1 MLVSFLGL
9 IITLLILWFFYIRLP
24 IKMAK
29 GRGRGT
35 LEWVLIF
42 WITSPIVGAIL
53 LAIVGDNPNKIKGQ

>member
-1 MLVSFLGL
+1 MLML
-9 IITLLILWFFYIRLP
+9 IELILLLLFLWFFYIRLP

>member
-1 MLVSFLGL
+1 MTAL
-9 IITLLILWFFYIRLP
+9 IELILLLLILWFLYIRLP